1 MRVHEGN
8 EDRHVGQ
15 SRVVAVA
22 VACDNGDSGR
32 PVVALLLVVQLV
44 ALLETLY

>member
-1 MRVHEGN
+1 MRVHGGN

-15 SRVVAVA
+15 SRVVVA

-44 ALLETLY
+44 ALLVALY